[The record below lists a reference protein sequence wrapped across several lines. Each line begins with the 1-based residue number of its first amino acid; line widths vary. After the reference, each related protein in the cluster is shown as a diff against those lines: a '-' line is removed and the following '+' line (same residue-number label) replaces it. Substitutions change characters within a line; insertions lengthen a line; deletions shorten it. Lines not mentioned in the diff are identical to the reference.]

1 MRRAITVLV
10 SLCLLAALTTSALAK
25 PNNTLTFKTGSFVIT
40 CTSTGQ
46 VCSPAEPLTFNIPRK
61 GALTSVTYTTA
72 ATHCSAIRVS
82 VLLKGNTVAKLPRLD
97 AGDAT
102 ATVKPDV
109 KLKKGSTTLGF
120 RAKGFT
126 GGCNAGQLGS
136 WGGKVTIKVKLD

>member
-1 MRRAITVLV
+1 MRRPFTVLV
-10 SLCLLAALTTSALAK
+10 SLCLLGAFTASALAK
-25 PNNTLTFKTGSFVIT
+25 PNSLSFTTGSFTVT

-46 VCSPAEPLTFNIPRK
+46 VCSPAQPLTFHLPRK
-61 GALTSVTYTTA
+61 GSLTSVAYTTA
-72 ATHCSAIRVS
+72 ATHCSAIRLS
-82 VLLKGNTVAKLPRLD
+82 VLLKGDTVAKLPRLD

-109 KLKKGSTTLGF
+109 GLKKGSTTLGF

-136 WGGKVTIKVKLD
+136 WGGKVTIKVKLH

>member
-1 MRRAITVLV
+1 MRRAMTVLV
-10 SLCLLAALTTSALAK
+10 SICVVAALSTSALANGNK
-25 PNNTLTFKTGSFVIT
+25 LSFTTGRFIVT

-46 VCSPAEPLTFNIPRK
+46 VCRPAEPLTFKLPRS

-72 ATHCSAIRVS
+72 KTHCSAIRVS
-82 VLLKGNTVAKLPRLD
+82 VRLKGKTVAKLPRLD

-102 ATVKPDV
+102 ASVNPDV
-109 KLKKGSTTLGF
+109 KLKKGTTTLGF

-136 WGGKVTIKVKLD
+136 WGGKITIKVKLD